1 MITEHKSN
9 GYKFRFNIET
19 KSNIAIYEP
28 NKKNAFMSILGPS
41 KYKIYYYKL
50 ECEQWLLTKGIK
62 KKKQYELAE
71 AKIFLE
77 DILQYNLIIFYSL
90 ILVRELCSLFSYIYI
105 KYIKKLK
112 SI

>member
-1 MITEHKSN
+1 MMITEHKSN

-50 ECEQWLLTKGIK
+50 ECE
-62 KKKQYELAE
+62 
-71 AKIFLE
+71 
-77 DILQYNLIIFYSL
+77 
-90 ILVRELCSLFSYIYI
+90 
-105 KYIKKLK
+105 
-112 SI
+112 